1 MEGILAYKGDNI
13 MSQTS
18 KSDFQEVLELIE
30 SMSPEEQ
37 ETLIELVRHRLIE
50 WRRGEI
56 ASNAAETLRA
66 VREGRAGYGTVKDLE
81 RELSSDS

>member
-1 MEGILAYKGDNI
+1 
-13 MSQTS
+13 MSQVMQP
-18 KSDFQEVLELIE
+18 DFQQVLELIE
-30 SMSPEEQ
+30 SMSPEDQ
-37 ETLIELVRHRLIE
+37 ETLIELIRHRLIE

-56 ASNAAETLRA
+56 ARNAAETLQA